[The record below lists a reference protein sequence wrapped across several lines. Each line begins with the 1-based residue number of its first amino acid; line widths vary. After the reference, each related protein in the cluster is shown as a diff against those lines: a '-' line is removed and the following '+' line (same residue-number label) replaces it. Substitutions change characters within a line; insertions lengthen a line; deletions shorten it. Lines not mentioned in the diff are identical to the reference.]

1 MGVRVAARTNAYE
14 SGRTVT
20 NEPWHIHATV
30 HLPVGWLPTGDA
42 PAPQAENLGMRTLLV
57 VGVVTWL
64 GALLV
69 AAMVAGVRD
78 IDDPV
83 EGISQRHLWLLGIL
97 AWPVLLVGGTAL
109 AWWLFPFDSVC
120 HTGATNPYAE
130 INCGLGWGAVLA
142 VVAVVVA
149 SLAVRLFVESV
160 HTRQEK
166 ARRIRDSEVPGRS

>member
-1 MGVRVAARTNAYE
+1 M
-14 SGRTVT
+14 
-20 NEPWHIHATV
+20 PWHIHAIV
-30 HLPVGWLPTGDA
+30 HLPVGWLPTVDA
-42 PAPQAENLGMRTLLV
+42 PAPQADNLGMRTLLV
-57 VGVVTWL
+57 VGVVTWFA
-64 GALLV
+64 ALLV

-149 SLAVRLFVESV
+149 SLAEGCSSSRFTLVRKRHAGSKTPRCRAVLDD
-160 HTRQEK
+160 
-166 ARRIRDSEVPGRS
+166 ADGR